1 MFYQLPSESIHS
13 CILKGAVNGF
23 LHRSMAVKLMSY
35 IIRILIGK
43 SLLRTMTPNG
53 FV

>member
-13 CILKGAVNGF
+13 CILKGVVNGF
-23 LHRSMAVKLMSY
+23 LHGGMAVKLMSY